1 MDNMETN
8 QTTIIDIQALA
19 DFKDLDFNIEEVN
32 DKFLQI
38 LITNAKTCSRYTNT
52 DMENYFSQ
60 FNYESQKIIHETLA
74 EYLLDVLDL
83 ASNFT
88 VNTKENFI
96 Y

>member
-19 DFKDLDFNIEEVN
+19 DFKDLDFNTEEVN

-38 LITNAKTCSRYTNT
+38 LITNAKTYSRYTNT

-60 FNYESQKIIHETLA
+60 FNYESQK
-74 EYLLDVLDL
+74 
-83 ASNFT
+83 
-88 VNTKENFI
+88 
-96 Y
+96 